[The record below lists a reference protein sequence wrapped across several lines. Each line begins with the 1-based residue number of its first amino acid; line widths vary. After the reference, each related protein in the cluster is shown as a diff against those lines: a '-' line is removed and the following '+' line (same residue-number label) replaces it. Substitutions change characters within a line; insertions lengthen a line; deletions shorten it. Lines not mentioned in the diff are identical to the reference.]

1 MIRVSLLSPVVR
13 IGLLT
18 ALLAA
23 ALGGEH
29 SAPPRSVSPHLQ
41 EEVSDAV
48 RTISEVGS
56 RFDPPLVR
64 FQSRELVVESKTKG
78 LIERLSG
85 VKRRTLAKAKLFL
98 ARTKSGERR
107 RVISLPLD
115 GEIEGSSIALAIDES
130 GKLLDGRLFGSKR
143 FDEDV
148 DQSWK
153 RTIEQFTWIEI
164 QVRDPSKVDLGFDA
178 EEYWS
183 ALLSAGTEEAKLTR
197 TLYETRRLMME
208 NSDFYQRLDLAEK
221 AEQIPARDWIESYLV
236 LFSRLDEIAQELQPS
251 IGEKAAG
258 EFSSSAR
265 EIGALVAELTEAA
278 GREDRNA
285 FSSGFSRLQNA
296 CFNCHKIRGHGLGWD
311 GPLVFPVLETRLKD
325 FGVRDDLF
333 RVGMDV
339 WALRG
344 EEESVQTIANA
355 IQAVLLLAGVP
366 E

>member
-1 MIRVSLLSPVVR
+1 MIRLSPSRHLNR
-13 IGLLT
+13 ISLIAT
-18 ALLAA
+18 LLALTPGSEHA
-23 ALGGEH
+23 ALPR
-29 SAPPRSVSPHLQ
+29 SAPPRLQ
-41 EEVSDAV
+41 EETSDEV

-64 FQSRELVVESKTKG
+64 FSTRELVVDSKTKG
-78 LIERLSG
+78 LIEELSG
-85 VKRRTLAKAKLFL
+85 VTRRSLAKAELFL
-98 ARTKSGERR
+98 ARTKSGQPR

-115 GEIEGSSIALAIDES
+115 GELKGSSIALAIDES

-148 DQSWK
+148 DHSWK
-153 RTIEQFTWIEI
+153 RTIEQFTWLEI
-164 QVRDPSKVDLGFDA
+164 QVRDPGQVDAGFDP

-183 ALLSAGTEEAKLTR
+183 ALQRAETGEAELTR
-197 TLYETRRLMME
+197 TLYEIRRLMME

-221 AEQIPARDWIESYLV
+221 AEQVPARDWIESYLV
-236 LFSRLDEIAQELQPS
+236 LFTRLAEIGQELQPS
-251 IGEKAAG
+251 IGEQAAG
-258 EFSSSAR
+258 EFSASAR
-265 EIGALVAELTEAA
+265 EIGGLVAELTVAA
-278 GREDRNA
+278 GSADRSA
-285 FSSGFSRLQNA
+285 YSTGFSRLQNA

-311 GPLVFPVLETRLKD
+311 GPLVFPGIETRLKD

-344 EEESVQTIANA
+344 EEENVQAIANA